1 MNSADE
7 ELEFGEKTNS
17 GKLVFG
23 WWNEKTSNSMYD
35 RTEEKNIIIE
45 SGVILVNNNNKIRN
59 DLIKL
64 ILYMYIHFSLFLE
77 LNFFFYCLKVIFMV
91 IK

>member
-23 WWNEKTSNSMYD
+23 WWNEKTSNAMYD

-45 SGVILVNNNNKIRN
+45 SGV
-59 DLIKL
+59 
-64 ILYMYIHFSLFLE
+64 HSLMPRFRE
-77 LNFFFYCLKVIFMV
+77 
-91 IK
+91 